1 MTDRF
6 EFEMDTTRPVA
17 AWMKE
22 VEANLAA
29 KAAEAAAGAEQE
41 NAAPQV

>member
-22 VEANLAA
+22 VDENLAA
-29 KAAEAAAGAEQE
+29 RAASAAEAGK
-41 NAAPQV
+41 NAATSVQ